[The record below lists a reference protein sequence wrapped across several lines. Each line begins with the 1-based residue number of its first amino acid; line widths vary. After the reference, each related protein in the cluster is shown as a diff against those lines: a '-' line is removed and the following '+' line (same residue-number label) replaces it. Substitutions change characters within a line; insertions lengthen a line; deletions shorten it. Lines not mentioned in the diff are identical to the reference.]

1 MVRLYIP
8 LTHTKNNNLMM
19 KLSVLLLGLV
29 VSNLGYAKDYY
40 NDNKYGSDRAYSNTR
55 NEPKSY
61 TLSGDRSASR
71 DRYNS
76 DSDRYP
82 SRQSESV
89 SGSYRSGNQI
99 NNNGLIINRE

>member
-1 MVRLYIP
+1 
-8 LTHTKNNNLMM
+8 MM

-29 VSNLGYAKDYY
+29 VSSSVFAKDYL
-40 NDNKYGSDRAYSNTR
+40 NDNKYGSDNSYSNTR

-61 TLSGDRSASR
+61 TLSGDSRASR
-71 DRYNS
+71 NRYNTDS
-76 DSDRYP
+76 DSNP

-99 NNNGLIINRE
+99 NNNGLVINRE